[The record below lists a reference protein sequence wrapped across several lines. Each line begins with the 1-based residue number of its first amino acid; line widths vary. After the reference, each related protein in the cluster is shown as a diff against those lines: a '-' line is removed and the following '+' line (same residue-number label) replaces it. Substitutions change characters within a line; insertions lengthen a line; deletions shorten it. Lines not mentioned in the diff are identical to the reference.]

1 MTKRFFLYS
10 LVGLV
15 IVGFGFSWTRSSA
28 EKGRAAQLAEPVV
41 SPDGSVTVGAV
52 RLWREYHENEV
63 AADGRYKGKPL
74 RVAGTLASIE
84 RDPFGKPVLNLV
96 SGNPIF
102 LTMATLDS
110 SYTQAAARLRK
121 GDQVVVRCIGAGVM
135 MRMPQLEE
143 CRMEQPA

>member
-15 IVGFGFSWTRSSA
+15 LVGIAFSRTRPSA
-28 EKGRAAQLAEPVV
+28 DKGRAAQLAGPVAN
-41 SPDGSVTVGAV
+41 PDGSVTVGSV
-52 RLWREYHENEV
+52 RLWRDYQENEV

-110 SYTQAAARLRK
+110 SYTPAAARLRK
-121 GDQVVVRCIGAGVM
+121 GDQVVVRCVGAGVM
-135 MRMPQLEE
+135 MRMPQLEK
-143 CRMEQPA
+143 CSLLQPA